1 MVACFETVLF
11 KFRCGSKIHVP
22 VKLRM
27 YFKIKTAFNVII
39 AQINCHFSINKYLL
53 GTQITLI
60 SF

>member
-1 MVACFETVLF
+1 MSVN
-11 KFRCGSKIHVP
+11 
-22 VKLRM
+22 LRM